1 MELHNYMED
10 AVKENLERLLSERD
24 DLCKCEKCKLDIM
37 ALALNKLPSKY
48 VVTSKGRI
56 YTRLS
61 ELELQRKADIV
72 KELTKAIEIVKNNPQ
87 H

>member
-1 MELHNYMED
+1 
-10 AVKENLERLLSERD
+10 
-24 DLCKCEKCKLDIM
+24 M
-37 ALALNKLPSKY
+37 ALVLNKLPSKY
-48 VVTSKGRI
+48 VVTLKGRV
-56 YTRLS
+56 YTKLS